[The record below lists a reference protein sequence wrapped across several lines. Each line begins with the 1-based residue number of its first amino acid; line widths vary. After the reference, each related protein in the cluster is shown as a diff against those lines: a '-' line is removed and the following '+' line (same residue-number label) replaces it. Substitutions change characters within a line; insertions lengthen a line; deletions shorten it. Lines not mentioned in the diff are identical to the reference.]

1 MRLERRRLIAFGV
14 DAFGAVLF
22 SGAAAFGHRH
32 GAITGWA
39 GIAVATVGN
48 SPVGRHRAGNS
59 SRGSGRVRYFCPL
72 GEVHNDGAVGQ
83 LLITP
88 RRPKSLEQVVLST
101 G

>member
-48 SPVGRHRAGNS
+48 SPVGRPGPGTAAEGP
-59 SRGSGRVRYFCPL
+59 GG
-72 GEVHNDGAVGQ
+72 
-83 LLITP
+83 
-88 RRPKSLEQVVLST
+88 
-101 G
+101 